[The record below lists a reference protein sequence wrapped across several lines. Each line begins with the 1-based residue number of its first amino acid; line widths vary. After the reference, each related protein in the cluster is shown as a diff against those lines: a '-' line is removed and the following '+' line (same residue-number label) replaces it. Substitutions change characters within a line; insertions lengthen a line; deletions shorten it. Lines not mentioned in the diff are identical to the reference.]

1 MKFIDAFLFI
11 STHIMLGLVSLG
23 SAGADDG
30 SGRNLNNDLIASC
43 VRNICA
49 KKLLKSANLSLSYNR

>member
-1 MKFIDAFLFI
+1 
-11 STHIMLGLVSLG
+11 MLGLVSLG